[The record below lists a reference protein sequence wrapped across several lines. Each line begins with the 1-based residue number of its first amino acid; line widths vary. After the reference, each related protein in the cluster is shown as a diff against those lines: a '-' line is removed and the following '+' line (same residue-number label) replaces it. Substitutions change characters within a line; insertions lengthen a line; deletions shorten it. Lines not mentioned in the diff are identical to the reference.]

1 MPAFT
6 NNELLKGILG
16 QNQAVLNYLYRE
28 IFPRVKKVMLRSGLD
43 YDTANEIFQEAIII
57 LYKKG
62 KAGEIAEN
70 TLVESYLFG
79 MCKIIMQNLLR
90 ENARKRGVEVEVD
103 VIEIVDDP
111 RVIMGE
117 YLEGQKRRL
126 FQNHFNKL
134 HQECQKVLMAFF
146 SGKSFAE
153 IARELN
159 FSSEEYAR
167 RRKYLCKEYLVKSI
181 KTDPNY
187 NEIINSYGEE
197 PFEIY

>member
-1 MPAFT
+1 MAAFT

-28 IFPRVKKVMLRSGLD
+28 IFPRVKKVVIRGGLD

-57 LYKKG
+57 LFKKG
-62 KAGEIAEN
+62 KAGEISES
-70 TLVESYLFG
+70 TLIESYLFG

-90 ENARKRGVEVEVD
+90 ENFRKKGVEVEVD
-103 VIEIVDDP
+103 RIDIVDDTS
-111 RVIMGE
+111 VIMGK
-117 YLEGQKRRL
+117 YLEGQRMRL
-126 FQNHFNKL
+126 FHNHFNKL
-134 HQECQKVLMAFF
+134 HQECQKVLKAFF

-153 IARELN
+153 IAKEFN

-187 NEIINSYGEE
+187 NEIVNSYGDE